1 MNKLLLLSRH
11 YPSYAQIE
19 LAKVMGF
26 EGIRLEKVVFPD
38 SKAELEKIIDILP
51 ECGRIVG
58 LVSPTWVHTVFWE
71 NGFSTIEFVRSHIS
85 EEVISNPKFYNIFI
99 CRGAWLFK
107 SNGNSVK
114 GVFTECPLTM
124 EEQLS
129 FAGREISE

>member
-26 EGIRLEKVVFPD
+26 SGISLEKVVFPD
-38 SKAELEKIIDILP
+38 TKGELKKIIDSLP
-51 ECGRIVG
+51 KCDRIVG
-58 LVSPTWVHTVFWE
+58 LVAPTWVHTVFWE
-71 NGFSTIEFVRSHIS
+71 CGYSTIEFVRMHIKES
-85 EEVISNPKFYNIFI
+85 IINKPEFFNIFI

-124 EEQLS
+124 EEQLGFS
-129 FAGREISE
+129 GRNIDV